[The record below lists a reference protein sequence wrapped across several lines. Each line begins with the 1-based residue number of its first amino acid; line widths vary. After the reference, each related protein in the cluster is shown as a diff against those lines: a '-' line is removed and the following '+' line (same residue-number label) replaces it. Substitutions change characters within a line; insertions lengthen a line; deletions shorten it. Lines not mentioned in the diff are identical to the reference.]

1 MRGLSLSFQHAPPFL
16 PPPPFSSINQEKFQS
31 QWDGPISQAE
41 NSFTS
46 KHFMKKL
53 LLINHADS
61 RHDVKSLTN
70 LSK

>member
-1 MRGLSLSFQHAPPFL
+1 M
-16 PPPPFSSINQEKFQS
+16 
-31 QWDGPISQAE
+31 DGQISQAE

-61 RHDVKSLTN
+61 CPDAEFDKSFKIKVTT
-70 LSK
+70 